1 MSSWFDDLRKSLI
14 DSLKSDIKQA
24 TLTGLEEPL
33 EKAATD
39 GETVGRK
46 ALLLDP
52 FYENTSS
59 NYFLTRGKF
68 SRISNKTLKDI
79 SVRDWLVSAI
89 IQNRVDTFLRF
100 ARPTHDRF
108 KMGYRFSRRDG
119 QQLTDEDRENVAFLE
134 NFVSN
139 CGRTDNVPPGDVM
152 NFGEFL
158 KLTIRDA
165 LTFGYIGVEKVLTR
179 SQSLHRFRPIPAET
193 LYRVNPQN
201 SKEVV
206 EQTAENAMSIY
217 HKKKSDNDPK
227 SDGTV
232 YPREIDYYKYVQVTS
247 DGNPMAVF
255 GDEDLIFKLA
265 NPQNFSDSNGY
276 CISVVEQAIIMITN
290 HLNVE
295 TFNSNY
301 FTHGYASKGILHLKG
316 TVTQNA
322 LAAFRRQFYNT
333 ISGTQN
339 AWRTPIV
346 AGLDDVQWVPMSGS
360 AREMEYINFNSH
372 IMRAIC
378 AQFQIDPIEVG
389 LDFLTS
395 ANGRAA
401 SNAKE
406 SGQFKIT
413 YSRERGLLPLMMLI
427 EDLINNDIVRAYDPE
442 FANKYL
448 FKFHGY
454 DDSTAQTD
462 VALRQAQ
469 MTTFASMNDLL
480 HAEGKSKIEHA
491 IADLPL
497 NQSFWQLATS
507 NMTRGEIREFF
518 LGDKGASKRPE
529 LQYIPS
535 DPQFLAWSQMLLT
548 MSAQKKQAEDQKQAQ
563 EQQQQ
568 QLEQQQQQADHEKQ
582 LQLQQEKREQ
592 DKHEQEMSTVEDQ
605 KAQAVV
611 NHQSLHDTAKMFGA
625 SGAVHLGGTTLKN
638 PTNLFPEDE

>member
-1 MSSWFDDLRKSLI
+1 MSNWFDDLRKSII

-24 TLTGLEEPL
+24 TLSGLEEPL
-33 EKAATD
+33 EKASSGG
-39 GETVGRK
+39 GEDNIGRK

-52 FYENTSS
+52 FYENTSA
-59 NYFLTRGKF
+59 NYYLTRGKL

-89 IQNRVDTFLRF
+89 IQIRVDTLLRF
-100 ARPTHDRF
+100 SRPTHDRF
-108 KMGYRFSRRDG
+108 KMGYRFSKRDG
-119 QQLTDEDRENVAFLE
+119 SDLTDEDRKNIAYLE
-134 NFVSN
+134 NFVLN
-139 CGRTDNVPPGDVM
+139 CGSTDNVPADDVM
-152 NFGEFL
+152 VFSEFL
-158 KLTIRDA
+158 KLIVRDA
-165 LTFGYIGVEKVLTR
+165 LTFGYIGVEKILTR
-179 SQSLHRFRPIPAET
+179 SQYLHRFRPIPSET
-193 LYRVNPQN
+193 LYRINPQSN
-201 SKEVV
+201 RSVV
-206 EQTAENAMSIY
+206 EQTADNARAVY
-217 HKKKSDNDPK
+217 HRKKSDNDPK
-227 SDGTV
+227 SDGVV
-232 YPREIDYYKYVQVTS
+232 YDRDIDYYKYVQVTS
-247 DGNPMAVF
+247 DGNPIAAF
-255 GDEDLIFKLA
+255 GDEDLVFKLA
-265 NPQNFSDSNGY
+265 NAQNFADSNGY
-276 CISVVEQAIIMITN
+276 CLSVVEQAVIMITS

-295 TFNSNY
+295 NFNSNY

-389 LDFLTS
+389 LDYLTS

-413 YSRERGLLPLMMLI
+413 YSRERGLIPLLMMI
-427 EDLINNDIVRAYDPE
+427 EDLINNDIIKALDKGLAETYV
-442 FANKYL
+442 

-454 DDSTAQTD
+454 DDNTAQTD

-480 HAEGKSKIEHA
+480 KVEGKPKIEHP

-497 NQSFWQLATS
+497 NQSFWALAEK

-518 LGDKGASKRPE
+518 FGDKGASKRPE
-529 LQYIPS
+529 LQYLPA
-535 DPQFLAWSQMLLT
+535 DPMFAQWSQMLLT
-548 MSAQKKQAEDQKQAQ
+548 ISSQKKQAEDQAQ
-563 EQQQQ
+563 VMKQQQEEAEHQ
-568 QLEQQQQQADHEKQ
+568 KQ
-582 LQLQQEKREQ
+582 LQLNAEQREQ
-592 DKHEQEMSTVEDQ
+592 DKHESEQSTLEDQ
-605 KAQAVV
+605 KAQQAVSAG
-611 NHQSLHDTAKMFGA
+611 QSLHDTAKTFGA
-625 SGAVHLGGTTLKN
+625 TGASHIGGVNLRNPLNLG
-638 PTNLFPEDE
+638 EEE